1 MTYVPLYEER
11 PRKVHLHYD
20 RTGQTY
26 KGRGGKNR
34 EYAHTLCAG
43 NFAGSGLLTTKK
55 PHEVTCKVC
64 LKHMATGIVPK
75 ARLSQVPET
84 MLDEMAKDTQDLER
98 WLEQEQTMA
107 DKMYALS
114 VFLLGRLGDNEH
126 AIALSSPMFS
136 VGDVARGQMALYQQ
150 HRDARK
156 GRWNEPPLE

>member
-1 MTYVPLYEER
+1 VTYTPLYEER

-64 LKHMATGIVPK
+64 LKHMAAGVVPK
-75 ARLSQVPET
+75 ARLSQVPES
-84 MLDEMAKDTQDLER
+84 MLDDMAKDARDLER
-98 WLEQEQTMA
+98 WLEQEQAMA
-107 DKMYALS
+107 DKMAALA
-114 VFLLGRLGDNEH
+114 VYLLNQLGDNEH
-126 AIALSSPMFS
+126 VIALASPMFT
-136 VGDVARGQMALYQQ
+136 VGDIARGQYALYRE
-150 HRDARK
+150 HREARK
-156 GRWNEPPLE
+156 DRWNDDSTS